1 MHQVNCLQTHVIVAS
16 VIDSRFVRFLTIQQ
30 NLVKLMCTYEICKLG
45 LDKLAQI
52 WQLWVKCGTN
62 TQVFYSYQHNNL
74 TLKFSAVQMINLW
87 W

>member
-52 WQLWVKCGTN
+52 WQL
-62 TQVFYSYQHNNL
+62 
-74 TLKFSAVQMINLW
+74 
-87 W
+87 